1 METKTVKVKIDY
13 PKEYKG
19 KQFFANGTEVEVSEE
34 LKAQFIEI
42 GIVKDDKK

>member
-1 METKTVKVKIDY
+1 MVIVKIEY
-13 PKEYKG
+13 PKDYKFER
-19 KQFFANGTEVEVSEE
+19 FFANGTEVEVSEE